1 MLPRICKGCTLYVP
15 AMWSHVRNINVIG
28 ERNTIRYEIPMYNED
43 EMKTN
48 LVSVY
53 KSNFGNKIV
62 VEFCIENIEQDAS
75 PKSPEVCPLS

>member
-1 MLPRICKGCTLYVP
+1 
-15 AMWSHVRNINVIG
+15 
-28 ERNTIRYEIPMYNED
+28 MYNED

-53 KSNFGNKIV
+53 KSNLGNKIV